1 MNFFYRMQSDKGAS
15 NAISFIV
22 IILFIMTLLVAFV
35 DVGLYFNTKNQ
46 MMSAAE
52 NGARSVA
59 LYGGVD
65 TVVRRVRGNI
75 SYTPIDVVW
84 DSIPNS
90 LKKPGMKTVVVN
102 KSNISCKPMS
112 GRIKAGDMVSCEITY
127 IYNGIAGRFGLFKLG
142 NSMKG
147 STNAPM
153 KVIGS
158 SVSEVTIE

>member
-1 MNFFYRMQSDKGAS
+1 MQSDKGITNS
-15 NAISFIV
+15 ISFIV
-22 IILFIMTLLVAFV
+22 IILFIMILLISFV

-59 LYGGVD
+59 LYGGVN
-65 TVVRRVRGNI
+65 TEVRNVRGNRY
-75 SYTPIDVVW
+75 YTPIDVVW
-84 DSIPNS
+84 DSIPSN
-90 LKKPGMKTVVVN
+90 LKRAGMKTVIVS
-102 KSNISCKPMS
+102 KSNISCNPVS

-127 IYNGIAGRFGLFKLG
+127 IYNGIAGKFGLFQLG
-142 NSMKG
+142 NLRKG
-147 STNAPM
+147 GTNTAM